1 MVNSFKSQ
9 WLSPNRRFIDLLQR
23 RVPPSAEVC
32 ATSPTM
38 VNEREGA
45 MADQHTPVHGGQFL
59 RFIDH
64 DVPVG
69 PFTVGRGPLR
79 GQLSVVPFI
88 WSSSI

>member
-38 VNEREGA
+38 VNEREG
-45 MADQHTPVHGGQFL
+45 QRRINIRQ
-59 RFIDH
+59 
-64 DVPVG
+64 
-69 PFTVGRGPLR
+69 
-79 GQLSVVPFI
+79 
-88 WSSSI
+88 SSAVNSCASSTTMCP